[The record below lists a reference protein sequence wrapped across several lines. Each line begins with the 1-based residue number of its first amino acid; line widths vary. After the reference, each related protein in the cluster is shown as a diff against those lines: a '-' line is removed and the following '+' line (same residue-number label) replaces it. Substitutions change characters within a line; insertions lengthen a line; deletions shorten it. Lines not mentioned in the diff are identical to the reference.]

1 VVFGYIRKSLGNKIM
16 AAVTVCILLV
26 MGVEIVLRIYFGTR
40 DRVEL
45 VETLNDDLV
54 ASTYSGIQY
63 PMSVGDSEAV
73 EKVLADMRLKMSGV
87 DVFICDSHQQIIWST
102 HQDKIQT
109 VVADSISS
117 KPVLEALAI
126 TLSSGVAPGR
136 SLEEEVA
143 GERHLITM
151 QPIFNQKDCFHC
163 HGAAKEI
170 IGGMVIRTNAEKS
183 FKAVAAARD
192 RTIFITFIGISA
204 IIIFINLLIGKFVR
218 RRVKHLVDTTRRF
231 AEGDMDVSVE
241 VKTSDE
247 IGVLGNTFN
256 YMVRRIASF
265 SKELEHE
272 VEKKTSL
279 LNERNVLLDRLSR
292 ANNQLREFDQVKSKF
307 LANMSHELRTPMN
320 SIIGYTDL
328 LVDEVD
334 GPINEEQRNS
344 LQRITTN
351 ARHLMKLINDILD
364 LSRIEAGKVELEVT
378 SFTLRELFE
387 SLLPI
392 FQPLVA
398 RKGLTL
404 DVDLAEDLPP
414 VFGDIDKMKQVMVN
428 LIGNAIKFTEQG
440 GIVIRGRISA
450 RGIKAGEAPIFAEV
464 CVVDT
469 GIGIKEEDIDKV
481 FNKFEQAD
489 LSTTRQQYE
498 GTGLGL
504 SIVKQL
510 VAMHMGLI
518 WVESEVGKGSKFC
531 FTIPI
536 REDILSSPA
545 RPVVELTMADA
556 MADYFKMP
564 VEAFLREPRYGGK
577 KIRCWEYI
585 HCGETGCPAY
595 RAEESRCWLILGT
608 HCEGLRIAAYPEKK
622 DFCKGCEVI
631 RKLVLETTP
640 FQNDESGATPPERSS
655 V

>member
-1 VVFGYIRKSLGNKIM
+1 VFGYIRKSLGNKIM
-16 AAVTVCILLV
+16 AAVTVSILLV

-54 ASTYSGIQY
+54 ASTYSGIRY

-87 DVFICDSHQQIIWST
+87 EVFICDDDQQIIWST
-102 HQDKIQT
+102 HRDKIQT
-109 VVADSISS
+109 KVADSISS
-117 KPVLEALAI
+117 KPLLEALAI
-126 TLSSGVAPGR
+126 TLSAGVSPGK

-143 GERHLITM
+143 GERHLITIK
-151 QPIFNQKDCFHC
+151 PIFNQKDCIHC
-163 HGAAKEI
+163 HGAGKEI

-192 RTIFITFIGISA
+192 RTIFITFVGILA
-204 IIIFINLLIGKFVR
+204 IIIFINFLIGKFVR

-279 LNERNVLLDRLSR
+279 LNERNVLLDRLNR
-292 ANNQLREFDQVKSKF
+292 ANNQLREFDQIKSKF

-344 LQRITTN
+344 LLRITTN

-378 SFTLRELFE
+378 SFTLQELLE

-392 FQPLVA
+392 FQPLVS

-404 DVDLAEDLPP
+404 DVDLADDLPP
-414 VFGDIDKMKQVMVN
+414 AYGDIDKIKQVLVN

-440 GIVIRGRISA
+440 GVMIRGRISA
-450 RGIKAGEAPIFAEV
+450 RGIKPGEEPIFIEV
-464 CVVDT
+464 CVEDT
-469 GIGIKEEDIDKV
+469 GIGIREEDLDKV

-489 LSTTRQQYE
+489 LSTMRQQYE

-518 WVESEVGKGSKFC
+518 WVESEVGRGSKFC

-564 VEAFLREPRYGGK
+564 VEAFLREPHYGGK
-577 KIRCWEYI
+577 SIRCWEYI

-640 FQNDESGATPPERSS
+640 L
-655 V
+655 